1 MGEREK
7 LEGGFMKEKK
17 YCRDR
22 KKEKREERNLRKW
35 KERN

>member
-22 KKEKREERNLRKW
+22 KKEKGRKGI
-35 KERN
+35 

>member
-7 LEGGFMKEKK
+7 LEGGFMREN

-22 KKEKREERNLRKW
+22 KKEKGRKGI
-35 KERN
+35 